1 MNSSEFETLRP
12 RIYNY
17 LGFHKMGRS
26 PETDALVADCVA
38 ELEKTARFRYIYTVE
53 ETVPGFLKK
62 PPYSEFLEGA
72 SGVMISAM
80 TLGIEVDKKIN
91 RLFHTDVSRGAA
103 MDASASAYLE
113 YLSDKKERE
122 LGAGGPRFCPG
133 YGGSSVSDLKFI
145 FEILHPEKIGITLN
159 ESDFMLPSKSM
170 AGIIALGKEG
180 RLSCRGCFMAGSCEF
195 LKEGK
200 TCFDQVKK

>member
-17 LGFHKMGRS
+17 LGFHKMSRS

-113 YLSDKKERE
+113 YLSDKK
-122 LGAGGPRFCPG
+122 
-133 YGGSSVSDLKFI
+133 
-145 FEILHPEKIGITLN
+145 
-159 ESDFMLPSKSM
+159 
-170 AGIIALGKEG
+170 
-180 RLSCRGCFMAGSCEF
+180 
-195 LKEGK
+195 
-200 TCFDQVKK
+200 

>member
-53 ETVPGFLKK
+53 ETVPGFVKK

-91 RLFHTDVSRGAA
+91 RLFHTDISRGAA

-113 YLSDKKERE
+113 YL
-122 LGAGGPRFCPG
+122 
-133 YGGSSVSDLKFI
+133 
-145 FEILHPEKIGITLN
+145 
-159 ESDFMLPSKSM
+159 
-170 AGIIALGKEG
+170 
-180 RLSCRGCFMAGSCEF
+180 
-195 LKEGK
+195 
-200 TCFDQVKK
+200 